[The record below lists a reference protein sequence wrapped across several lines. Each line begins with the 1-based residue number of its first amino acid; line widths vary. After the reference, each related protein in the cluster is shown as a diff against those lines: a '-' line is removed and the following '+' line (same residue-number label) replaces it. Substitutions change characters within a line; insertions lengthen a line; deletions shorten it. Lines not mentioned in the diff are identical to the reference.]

1 MDLLNN
7 LRSNIRFK
15 LEDLSQDT
23 FKNIFI
29 RIDQLGVKQGVDSLG
44 LDKFIEHCARLAATT
59 GAISGGG
66 GALTMAIGVP
76 VDLLNMITQQFRV
89 TLGIIYY
96 HRGSYSMNF
105 DEFISILAA
114 VFQVEAGV
122 TITKT
127 IMERIAEKMM
137 IRLGS
142 KAAGRLIP
150 VVGAVIGGTTNYM
163 FIKRVAESVRKLERN
178 YQPLTI
184 HVE

>member
-1 MDLLNN
+1 MEILDKF
-7 LRSNIRFK
+7 RSNIRIK
-15 LEDLSQDT
+15 LEDLSLDT
-23 FKNIFI
+23 FKGIFTH
-29 RIDQLGVKQGVDSLG
+29 IDQLGVKQGVDKLG
-44 LDKFIEHCARLAATT
+44 LDKFVERCARIAATT

-66 GALTMAIGVP
+66 GALTMAIGIP

-89 TLGIIYY
+89 TLGVIYY
-96 HRGSYSMNF
+96 HRGSYTMSF
-105 DEFISILAA
+105 DEFVSILAA

-127 IMERIAEKMM
+127 IMERIAERMM
-137 IRLGS
+137 VRLGS

-163 FIKRVAESVRKLERN
+163 FIKRVAESVKKLQRN
-178 YQPLTI
+178 YEPLTI

>member
-1 MDLLNN
+1 MDILNN
-7 LRSNIRFK
+7 FRSNVRIK

-29 RIDQLGVKQGVDSLG
+29 RIDQLGVKQGVDKLG
-44 LDKFIEHCARLAATT
+44 LDKFVEHCARLAATT

-89 TLGIIYY
+89 TLGTIYY

-163 FIKRVAESVRKLERN
+163 FIKRVAESVKKLERN

>member
-1 MDLLNN
+1 MNILNN

-23 FKNIFI
+23 FKNIFT
-29 RIDQLGVKQGVDSLG
+29 RIDQLGVKQGVDKLG

-66 GALTMAIGVP
+66 GALTMAIGIP

-163 FIKRVAESVRKLERN
+163 FIKRVAESVKKLERN

>member
-7 LRSNIRFK
+7 LRSNIRFR

-23 FKNIFI
+23 FKNIFT
-29 RIDQLGVKQGVDSLG
+29 RIDQLGVKQGVDKLG

-66 GALTMAIGVP
+66 GALTMAVGIP

-114 VFQVEAGV
+114 VFQVEAG
-122 TITKT
+122 
-127 IMERIAEKMM
+127 
-137 IRLGS
+137 
-142 KAAGRLIP
+142 
-150 VVGAVIGGTTNYM
+150 
-163 FIKRVAESVRKLERN
+163 
-178 YQPLTI
+178 
-184 HVE
+184 